1 MGAVAVVAWL
11 ASAGC
16 VAAGVALHLLRPAG
30 GPAALRGTVLQVR
43 AQGDRTSCLVIG
55 LSHDRGRRPAAVV
68 RVAVR
73 SVALREGQRVDVAL
87 AGGDRVRLSLR
98 PGARGFVLSKP
109 VLAYAG
115 AGQLAA
121 LGLLALLLRF

>member
-16 VAAGVALHLLRPAG
+16 VVAGVALHLLRPAG

-43 AQGDRTSCLVIG
+43 AQGDRTSWLVIG
-55 LSHDRGRRPAAVV
+55 LAHHRGHRPAAVV

-73 SVALREGQRVDVAL
+73 SVAVREGQRVDVAL
-87 AGGDRVRLSLR
+87 AGGGRVRLGLR
-98 PGARGFVLSKP
+98 PGARGFALSKP

-121 LGLLALLLRF
+121 LGLFALILR